1 MQYIKPNPDPKPGA
15 NYFFEYQ
22 NYPKISLTK
31 GKEEFLDCINML
43 KNMTPVQPLQDNP
56 FLYLNVPTISENWVK
71 KQIINSMILAKK
83 EEIITKVN
91 KLQFHYD
98 IAGINPVLTVMHQI
112 IDDNITFNHTRRKNI
127 LDEDF
132 NSIGISNYNIGKK
145 VCVYLLFVN
154 FKF

>member
-1 MQYIKPNPDPKPGA
+1 
-15 NYFFEYQ
+15 
-22 NYPKISLTK
+22 
-31 GKEEFLDCINML
+31 
-43 KNMTPVQPLQDNP
+43 
-56 FLYLNVPTISENWVK
+56 
-71 KQIINSMILAKK
+71 
-83 EEIITKVN
+83 
-91 KLQFHYD
+91 LQFHYD

-145 VCVYLLFVN
+145 VCVYLLFGN